1 MVTFITLLV
10 AGFVIGSISS
20 LIGIGGGAFMVPLL
34 ALFYVPTTQLAVG
47 TSLAVIIFNSLSST
61 LGYARRRVID
71 FRLGLTLMV
80 TTIPGAWL
88 GAYLTTFISSGG
100 LSMAFG
106 LLLISVGFIM
116 LTGQEPKGLALKLR
130 GQTASPAGDPVYPW
144 PTVTLVGLLAGLS
157 MGFFGIGG
165 GIIIVPAL
173 LLLLG
178 CEITTAVATSLFVMG
193 PSALIG
199 SMQHT
204 LQGDIRWMY
213 FLPLMLGII
222 GGAQL
227 GVFSSSRIPQRRV
240 RQLFGLVLLYSA
252 ANMIWKGLR

>member
-1 MVTFITLLV
+1 LISFIILLV
-10 AGFVIGSISS
+10 AGFIIGSISS

-34 ALFYVPTTQLAVG
+34 ALFYVHTTQVAVG

-88 GAYLTTFISSGG
+88 GAYLTRFISSGG
-100 LSMAFG
+100 LSVAFG
-106 LLLISVGFIM
+106 VLLIGVAFIM
-116 LTGQEPKGLALKLR
+116 LAGQEPKGLALKLR
-130 GQTASPAGDPVYPW
+130 GHTPAEDPIYDW
-144 PTVTLVGLLAGLS
+144 PVVALVGLLAGLS

-165 GIIIVPAL
+165 GIIMVPAL

-199 SMQHT
+199 SMQHA
-204 LQGDIRWMY
+204 LQADIRWMY

-227 GVFSSSRIPQRRV
+227 GVFSSSHIPQQRV

>member
-1 MVTFITLLV
+1 MISFIILLV
-10 AGFVIGSISS
+10 AGFIIGSISS

-34 ALFYVPTTQLAVG
+34 ALFYVHTTQVDVG

-88 GAYLTTFISSGG
+88 GAYLTRFISSGG
-100 LSMAFG
+100 LSVAFG
-106 LLLISVGFIM
+106 VLLIGVAFIM
-116 LTGQEPKGLALKLR
+116 LAGQEPKGLALKLR
-130 GQTASPAGDPVYPW
+130 GHTPAEDPIYDW
-144 PTVTLVGLLAGLS
+144 PVVALVGLLAGLS

-165 GIIIVPAL
+165 GIIMVPAL

-199 SMQHT
+199 SMQHA
-204 LQGDIRWMY
+204 LQADIRWMY

-227 GVFSSSRIPQRRV
+227 GVFSSSHIPQQRV